1 MSYPRKEPALKK
13 GLAKVPKL
21 RVTQHGTYRKT
32 TDTLAPSGPKTYAML
47 RIVNK

>member
-1 MSYPRKEPALKK
+1 MSYPRKEPDPQKR
-13 GLAKVPKL
+13 LAKLPKL

-32 TDTLAPSGPKTYAML
+32 TNTFAPSGTKAYARL

>member
-13 GLAKVPKL
+13 ELAKVPKL

-32 TDTLAPSGPKTYAML
+32 TDTLAPSGPKTYARL
-47 RIVNK
+47 RNVNK